1 MAQPLAPLIYDA
13 NTVLIAN
20 GNLDAIERFFSPE
33 YVVNITGQ
41 RVAGGHDIVRKVLS
55 SILKSFPDIQ
65 VQIDVLLEG
74 GDRIAWLRTFKGTH
88 KVSFKGFPGNGQEII
103 WCDMVTSQIQDG
115 KIVQEW
121 VVTDL
126 AERLLLSRKKVAN

>member
-1 MAQPLAPLIYDA
+1 MAQPLASLICDA
-13 NTVLIAN
+13 NAVLIAN

-33 YVVNITGQ
+33 YVVKATGQ
-41 RVAGGHDIVRKVLS
+41 RIAEGHNIVHKVLG

-65 VQIDVLLEG
+65 IEINVLLE
-74 GDRIAWLRTFKGTH
+74 DESRIAWLRTLKGTH
-88 KVSFKGFPGNGQEII
+88 KVVSKAFLVVGKNHLERHGYESNSR
-103 WCDMVTSQIQDG
+103 W

-126 AERLLLSRKKVAN
+126 AERLLLSRKK

>member
-1 MAQPLAPLIYDA
+1 MAQPLASLICDA
-13 NTVLIAN
+13 NAVLITN

-33 YVVNITGQ
+33 YVVNVTGQ
-41 RVAGGHDIVRKVLS
+41 RIAGGHDIVRKVLS

-65 VQIDVLLEG
+65 VEINVLLESE
-74 GDRIAWLRTFKGTH
+74 DRIAWLRTLKGTH
-88 KVSFKGFPGNGQEII
+88 KVAFKGFPGSGQEIM

-126 AERLLLSRKKVAN
+126 AERLLLSRKK